1 MSFRKM
7 KSLLPFILVLLT
19 AGSVDAQ
26 NKSVYTSTR
35 TSACKTIASFPD
47 EGGSYVGECRGVGG
61 YKVQL
66 LEGDI
71 RQTLNVITPAKKKF
85 ELNFW
90 GFYGGFS
97 YIGPNI
103 EWRTKAGVPVA
114 MIARFNVANAG
125 GDIQKS
131 TSYLMV
137 AKIGKAENCVTDI
150 VLPSATQNADARVL
164 ADAAS
169 GKPCKIPN

>member
-1 MSFRKM
+1 M
-7 KSLLPFILVLLT
+7 KKLLLPFVLTLLMVV
-19 AGSVDAQ
+19 AADAQ

-47 EGGSYVGECRGVGG
+47 EGGSYIGECRGVAG

-71 RQTLNVITPAKKKF
+71 RQTLNVMTPANKKF
-85 ELNFW
+85 ELDFW

-97 YIGPNI
+97 YIGPKI

-114 MIARFNVANAG
+114 LIARFNVANAE

-131 TSYLMV
+131 TSYLMI
-137 AKIGKAENCVTDI
+137 AKIGKNANCVTDI

-164 ADAAS
+164 ADAAAD
-169 GKPCKIPN
+169 KPCKKAA

>member
-1 MSFRKM
+1 M
-7 KSLLPFILVLLT
+7 KKLLLLFVLSL
-19 AGSVDAQ
+19 ASVSLAAAQ
-26 NKSVYTSTR
+26 NQSVYTSTK

-47 EGGSYVGECRGVGG
+47 EGGSYIGECRGVGG
-61 YKVQL
+61 YKIQL

-85 ELNFW
+85 ELDFW

-97 YIGPNI
+97 YIGPKI
-103 EWRTKAGVPVA
+103 EWRTKAGVPIA
-114 MIARFNVANAG
+114 LIARFNVANAE

-137 AKIGKAENCVTDI
+137 AKIGNTANCVTDI
-150 VLPSATQNADARVL
+150 VPPSATQNADARVL
-164 ADAAS
+164 ADAAAD
-169 GKPCKIPN
+169 KPCKKAG